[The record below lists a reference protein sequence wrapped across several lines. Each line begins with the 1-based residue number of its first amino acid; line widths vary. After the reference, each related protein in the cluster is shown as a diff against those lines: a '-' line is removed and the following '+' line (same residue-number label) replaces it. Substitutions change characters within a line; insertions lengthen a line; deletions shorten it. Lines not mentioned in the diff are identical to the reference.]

1 MLSGEL
7 TTKSVNKVYLKY
19 LIPTLLGMLS
29 NSVYCI
35 VDIYFVSAGSGSQG
49 LAAMNIC
56 MPVFTVLSCFGL
68 LFGVGGATV
77 MSVSQGCGDLKTR
90 NKAFSASVIMM
101 LITGLLF
108 TVFGIL
114 FRKEFAYLL
123 GSDDILLPLVLEYLT
138 PVLCSAL
145 PFVLMYSL
153 SVLLR
158 ADNNPKLAMVSLM
171 VGNISNIILDY
182 VFVSVFNMGIFG
194 ASFATSIAPVLS
206 LGVASF
212 HFICKKNSVHFTIK
226 AYDLKVIGRIVS
238 VGVGSGIMELSAGA
252 IIFMFNSAILRLG
265 GDVYLAAY
273 AVITNIAY
281 VFKGLLNGFAQAAQ
295 PLISTN
301 FGSGIIKRCTR
312 SLRVCLIYSSVFCVV
327 CYGIITVFPGFI
339 VSFFSNG
346 DGEMELIASKG
357 MIMYFSSLL
366 FTGINTMLMYFFQ
379 SIEQGTKALLLAVCK
394 GFLFVT
400 LGLWVLTSV
409 MGVDGVWY
417 SVLFGEILTLVI
429 ALPMILGSV
438 KKLKN
443 SKYKSQFTDEAISDK

>member
-1 MLSGEL
+1 MFTSEL

-29 NSVYCI
+29 NSIYCI

-56 MPVFTVLSCFGL
+56 MPVFTILSCVGL
-68 LFGVGGATV
+68 LFGVGGATI
-77 MSVSQGCGDLKTR
+77 MSISQGSGDMNTR
-90 NKAFSASVIMM
+90 NKAFSVSVFMM
-101 LITGLLF
+101 LIVGLMF
-108 TVFGIL
+108 SVFGVL

-123 GSDDILLPLVLEYLT
+123 GSDDQLLPLVLEYLT
-138 PVLCSAL
+138 PVMCSAL

-158 ADNNPKLAMVSLM
+158 ADNNPKLAMAALM

-182 VFVSVFNMGIFG
+182 VFVSVFHMGIFG
-194 ASFATSIAPVLS
+194 ASVATSIAPVLS
-206 LGVASF
+206 LIAASF
-212 HFICKKNSVHFTIK
+212 HFILRKNTVHFK
-226 AYDLKVIGRIVS
+226 LKSFDPKVIGRILS
-238 VGVGSGIMELSAGA
+238 VGIGSGIMELSAGA
-252 IIFMFNSAILRLG
+252 IIFMFNSAILNLG
-265 GDVYLAAY
+265 GEVYLAAY

-301 FGSGIIKRCTR
+301 FGSGIIKRCSK
-312 SLRVCLIYSSVFCVV
+312 SLRVCLIYSSVFCIV
-327 CYGIITVFPGFI
+327 CYGIITVVPGFI

-346 DGEMELIASKG
+346 DTNMEAIASKG

-379 SIEQGTKALLLAVCK
+379 SIEQGRKSLFLAVCK

-400 LGLWVLTSV
+400 LGLWILTSF
-409 MGVDGVWY
+409 MGVEGVWY
-417 SVLFGEILTLVI
+417 AVLFGEVLTFII
-429 ALPMILGSV
+429 ALPMVLRSV
-438 KKLKN
+438 KKLKTVTEM
-443 SKYKSQFTDEAISDK
+443 KAATA

>member
-1 MLSGEL
+1 MFTSEL

-29 NSVYCI
+29 NSIYCI

-56 MPVFTVLSCFGL
+56 MPVFTILSCVGL
-68 LFGVGGATV
+68 LFGVGGATI
-77 MSVSQGCGDLKTR
+77 MSISQGSGDMNTR
-90 NKAFSASVIMM
+90 NKAFSVSVFMM
-101 LITGLLF
+101 LIVGLMF
-108 TVFGIL
+108 SVFGVL

-123 GSDDILLPLVLEYLT
+123 GSDDQLLPLVLEYLT
-138 PVLCSAL
+138 PVMCSAL

-158 ADNNPKLAMVSLM
+158 ADNNPKLAMAALM

-182 VFVSVFNMGIFG
+182 VFVSVFHMGIFG
-194 ASFATSIAPVLS
+194 ASVATSIAPVLS
-206 LGVASF
+206 LIAASF
-212 HFICKKNSVHFTIK
+212 HFILRKNTVHFK
-226 AYDLKVIGRIVS
+226 LRSFDPKVIGRILS
-238 VGVGSGIMELSAGA
+238 VGIGSGIMELSAGA
-252 IIFMFNSAILRLG
+252 IIFMFNSAILNLG
-265 GDVYLAAY
+265 GEVYLAAY
-273 AVITNIAY
+273 AVITNFAY

-301 FGSGIIKRCTR
+301 FGSGIIKRCSK
-312 SLRVCLIYSSVFCVV
+312 SLRVCLIYSSVFCIV
-327 CYGIITVFPGFI
+327 CYGIITVVPGFI

-346 DGEMELIASKG
+346 DTNMEAIASKG

-379 SIEQGTKALLLAVCK
+379 SIEQGRKSLLLAVCK

-400 LGLWVLTSV
+400 LGLWILTSF
-409 MGVDGVWY
+409 MGVEGVWY
-417 SVLFGEILTLVI
+417 AVLFGEVLTFII
-429 ALPMILGSV
+429 ALPMVLRSV
-438 KKLKN
+438 KRLKTVTEM
-443 SKYKSQFTDEAISDK
+443 KAATV

>member
-1 MLSGEL
+1 MFTSEL

-29 NSVYCI
+29 NSIYCI

-56 MPVFTVLSCFGL
+56 MPVFTILSCVGL
-68 LFGVGGATV
+68 LFGVGGATI
-77 MSVSQGCGDLKTR
+77 MSISQGSGDMNTR
-90 NKAFSASVIMM
+90 NKAFSVSVFMM
-101 LITGLLF
+101 LIVGLLF
-108 TVFGIL
+108 SVFGVL

-123 GSDDILLPLVLEYLT
+123 GSDDQLLPLVLEYLT
-138 PVLCSAL
+138 PVMCSAL

-158 ADNNPKLAMVSLM
+158 ADNNPKLAMAALM

-182 VFVSVFNMGIFG
+182 VFVSVFHMGIFG
-194 ASFATSIAPVLS
+194 ASVATSIAPVLS
-206 LGVASF
+206 LIAASF
-212 HFICKKNSVHFTIK
+212 HFILRKNTVHFK
-226 AYDLKVIGRIVS
+226 LRSFDPKVIGRILS
-238 VGVGSGIMELSAGA
+238 VGIGSGIMELSAGA
-252 IIFMFNSAILRLG
+252 IIFMFNSAILNLG
-265 GDVYLAAY
+265 GEVYLAAY

-301 FGSGIIKRCTR
+301 FGSGIIKRCLK
-312 SLRVCLIYSSVFCVV
+312 SLRVCLIYSSVFCIV
-327 CYGIITVFPGFI
+327 CYGIITVVPGFI

-346 DGEMELIASKG
+346 DTNMEAIASKG

-379 SIEQGTKALLLAVCK
+379 SIEQGRKSLFLAVCK

-400 LGLWVLTSV
+400 LGLWILTSL
-409 MGVDGVWY
+409 MGVEGVWY
-417 SVLFGEILTLVI
+417 AVLFGEVLTFII
-429 ALPMILGSV
+429 ALPMVLRSV
-438 KKLKN
+438 KKLKTATER
-443 SKYKSQFTDEAISDK
+443 KAATA

>member
-1 MLSGEL
+1 MLSDEL

-56 MPVFTVLSCFGL
+56 MPVFTILSCVGL
-68 LFGVGGATV
+68 LFGVGGATI
-77 MSVSQGCGDLKTR
+77 MSISQGSGDLKTR
-90 NKAFSASVIMM
+90 DKAFSLSVMM
-101 LITGLLF
+101 MFVAGVLFSTLGL
-108 TVFGIL
+108 L

-123 GSDDILLPLVLEYLT
+123 GSDDLLLPLVLEYLT
-138 PVLCSAL
+138 PVISSAL

-158 ADNNPKLAMVSLM
+158 ADNNPKLAMTALM

-182 VFVSVFNMGIFG
+182 VFVSVFHMGIFG
-194 ASFATSIAPVLS
+194 ASVATSIAPVLS
-206 LGVASF
+206 LIVASF
-212 HFICKKNSVHFTIK
+212 HFIMKKNTVHFKIK
-226 AYDLKVIGRIVS
+226 SFDIKVIGRIFS
-238 VGVGSGIMELSAGA
+238 VGLGSGIMELSAGA

-265 GDVYLAAY
+265 GDIYLAAY

-312 SLRVCLIYSSVFCVV
+312 SLRVCIIYSSIFCLI
-327 CYGIITVFPGFI
+327 CYGVITIFPGFI

-346 DGEMELIASKG
+346 DTGMEAIASKG

-379 SIEQGTKALLLAVCK
+379 SIEQGRKSLLLAICK

-400 LGLWVLTSV
+400 LGLWILTTV
-409 MGVDGVWY
+409 MGVEGVWY
-417 SVLFGEILTLVI
+417 AVLFGEVLTLLL
-429 ALPMILGSV
+429 ALPMTLISI
-438 KKLKN
+438 KKLN
-443 SKYKSQFTDEAISDK
+443 A

>member
-1 MLSGEL
+1 MFTSEL

-29 NSVYCI
+29 NSIYCI

-56 MPVFTVLSCFGL
+56 MPVFTILSCVGL
-68 LFGVGGATV
+68 LFGVGGATI
-77 MSVSQGCGDLKTR
+77 MSISQGSGDMNTR
-90 NKAFSASVIMM
+90 NKAFSVSVFMM
-101 LITGLLF
+101 LIVGLMFSVFGLLF
-108 TVFGIL
+108 
-114 FRKEFAYLL
+114 RREFSYLL
-123 GSDDILLPLVLEYLT
+123 GSDDQLLPLVLEYLT
-138 PVLCSAL
+138 PVMCSAL

-158 ADNNPKLAMVSLM
+158 ADNNPKLAMAALM

-182 VFVSVFNMGIFG
+182 VFVSVFHMGIFG
-194 ASFATSIAPVLS
+194 ASVVTSIAPVLS
-206 LGVASF
+206 LIAASF
-212 HFICKKNSVHFTIK
+212 HFILRKNTVHFK
-226 AYDLKVIGRIVS
+226 LKSFDPKVIGRILS
-238 VGVGSGIMELSAGA
+238 VGIGSGIMELSAGA
-252 IIFMFNSAILRLG
+252 IIFMFNSAILNLG
-265 GDVYLAAY
+265 GEVYLAAY

-301 FGSGIIKRCTR
+301 FGSGIIKRCSK
-312 SLRVCLIYSSVFCVV
+312 SLRVCLIYSSVFCIV
-327 CYGIITVFPGFI
+327 CYGIITVVPEFI

-346 DGEMELIASKG
+346 DTNMEAIASKG

-379 SIEQGTKALLLAVCK
+379 SIEQGRKSLFLAVCK

-400 LGLWVLTSV
+400 LGLWILTSL
-409 MGVDGVWY
+409 MGVEGVWY
-417 SVLFGEILTLVI
+417 AVLFGEVLTFII
-429 ALPMILGSV
+429 ALPMVLRSV
-438 KKLKN
+438 KKLKTVTEM
-443 SKYKSQFTDEAISDK
+443 KAATA

>member
-1 MLSGEL
+1 MFTSEL

-29 NSVYCI
+29 NSIYCI

-56 MPVFTVLSCFGL
+56 MPVFTILSCVGL
-68 LFGVGGATV
+68 LFGVGGATI
-77 MSVSQGCGDLKTR
+77 MSISQGSGDMNTR
-90 NKAFSASVIMM
+90 NKAFSVSVFMM
-101 LITGLLF
+101 LIVGLMF
-108 TVFGIL
+108 SVFGVL

-123 GSDDILLPLVLEYLT
+123 GSDDQLLPLVLEYLT
-138 PVLCSAL
+138 PVMCSAL

-158 ADNNPKLAMVSLM
+158 ADNNPKLAMAALM

-182 VFVSVFNMGIFG
+182 VFVSVFHMGIFG
-194 ASFATSIAPVLS
+194 ASVATSIAPVLS
-206 LGVASF
+206 LIVASF
-212 HFICKKNSVHFTIK
+212 HFILRKNTVHFK
-226 AYDLKVIGRIVS
+226 LKSFDPKVIGRILS
-238 VGVGSGIMELSAGA
+238 VGIGSGIMELSAGA
-252 IIFMFNSAILRLG
+252 IIFMFNSAILNLG
-265 GDVYLAAY
+265 GEVYLAAY

-281 VFKGLLNGFAQAAQ
+281 VFKGLLNGLAQAAQ

-301 FGSGIIKRCTR
+301 FGSGIIKRCSK
-312 SLRVCLIYSSVFCVV
+312 SLRVCLIYSSVFCIV
-327 CYGIITVFPGFI
+327 CYGIITVVPGFI

-346 DGEMELIASKG
+346 DTNMEAIASKG

-379 SIEQGTKALLLAVCK
+379 SIEQGRKSLLLAVCK

-400 LGLWVLTSV
+400 LGLWILTSF
-409 MGVDGVWY
+409 MGVEGVWY
-417 SVLFGEILTLVI
+417 AVLFGEVLTFII
-429 ALPMILGSV
+429 ALPMVLRSV
-438 KKLKN
+438 KKLKTVTEM
-443 SKYKSQFTDEAISDK
+443 KAATA

>member
-1 MLSGEL
+1 MFTSEL

-29 NSVYCI
+29 NSIYCI

-56 MPVFTVLSCFGL
+56 MPVFTILSCVGL
-68 LFGVGGATV
+68 LFGVGGATI
-77 MSVSQGCGDLKTR
+77 MSISQGSGDMNTR
-90 NKAFSASVIMM
+90 NKAFSVSVFMM
-101 LITGLLF
+101 LIVGLMF
-108 TVFGIL
+108 SVFGVL

-123 GSDDILLPLVLEYLT
+123 GSDDQLLPLVLEYLT
-138 PVLCSAL
+138 PVMCSAL

-158 ADNNPKLAMVSLM
+158 ADNNPKLAMAALM

-182 VFVSVFNMGIFG
+182 VFVSVFHMGIFG
-194 ASFATSIAPVLS
+194 ASVATSIAPVLS
-206 LGVASF
+206 LIAASF
-212 HFICKKNSVHFTIK
+212 HFILRKNTVHFK
-226 AYDLKVIGRIVS
+226 LKSFDPKVIGRILS
-238 VGVGSGIMELSAGA
+238 VGIGSGIMELSAGA
-252 IIFMFNSAILRLG
+252 IIFMFNSAILNLG
-265 GDVYLAAY
+265 GEVYLAAY

-301 FGSGIIKRCTR
+301 FGSGIIKRCSK
-312 SLRVCLIYSSVFCVV
+312 SLRVCLIYSSVFCIV
-327 CYGIITVFPGFI
+327 CYGIITVVPGFI

-346 DGEMELIASKG
+346 DTNMEAIASKG

-379 SIEQGTKALLLAVCK
+379 SIEQGRKSLFLAVCK

-400 LGLWVLTSV
+400 LGLWILTSF
-409 MGVDGVWY
+409 MGAEGVWY
-417 SVLFGEILTLVI
+417 AVLFGEVLTFII
-429 ALPMILGSV
+429 ALPMVLRSV
-438 KKLKN
+438 KKLKTVT
-443 SKYKSQFTDEAISDK
+443 KMKAATV

>member
-1 MLSGEL
+1 MFTSEL

-29 NSVYCI
+29 NSIYCI

-56 MPVFTVLSCFGL
+56 MPVFTILSCVGL
-68 LFGVGGATV
+68 LFGVGGATI
-77 MSVSQGCGDLKTR
+77 MSISQGSGDMNTR
-90 NKAFSASVIMM
+90 NKAFSVSVFMM
-101 LITGLLF
+101 LIVGLMF
-108 TVFGIL
+108 SVFGVL

-123 GSDDILLPLVLEYLT
+123 GSDDQLLPLVLEYLT
-138 PVLCSAL
+138 PVMCSAL

-158 ADNNPKLAMVSLM
+158 ADNNPKLAMAALM

-182 VFVSVFNMGIFG
+182 VFVSVFHMGIFG
-194 ASFATSIAPVLS
+194 ASVATSIAPVLS
-206 LGVASF
+206 LIAASF
-212 HFICKKNSVHFTIK
+212 HFILRKNTVHFK
-226 AYDLKVIGRIVS
+226 LRSFDPKVIGRILS
-238 VGVGSGIMELSAGA
+238 VGIGSGIMELSAGA
-252 IIFMFNSAILRLG
+252 IIFMFNSAILNLG
-265 GDVYLAAY
+265 GEVYLAAY

-301 FGSGIIKRCTR
+301 FGSGIIKRCSK
-312 SLRVCLIYSSVFCVV
+312 SLRVCLIYSSVFCIV
-327 CYGIITVFPGFI
+327 CYGIITVVPGFI

-346 DGEMELIASKG
+346 DTNMEAIASKG

-379 SIEQGTKALLLAVCK
+379 SIEQGRKSLFLAVCK
-394 GFLFVT
+394 GFLLVT
-400 LGLWVLTSV
+400 LGLWILTSL
-409 MGVDGVWY
+409 MGVEGVWY
-417 SVLFGEILTLVI
+417 AVLFGEVLTFVI
-429 ALPMILGSV
+429 ALPMVLRSV
-438 KKLKN
+438 KKLKTVTEM
-443 SKYKSQFTDEAISDK
+443 KAATV

>member
-1 MLSGEL
+1 MFTSEL

-29 NSVYCI
+29 NSIYCI

-56 MPVFTVLSCFGL
+56 MPVFTILSCVGL
-68 LFGVGGATV
+68 LFGVGGATI
-77 MSVSQGCGDLKTR
+77 MSISQGSGDMNTR
-90 NKAFSASVIMM
+90 NKAFSVSVFMM
-101 LITGLLF
+101 LIVGLMF
-108 TVFGIL
+108 SVFGVL

-123 GSDDILLPLVLEYLT
+123 GSDDQLLPLVLEYLT
-138 PVLCSAL
+138 PVMCSAL

-158 ADNNPKLAMVSLM
+158 ADNNPKLAMAALM

-182 VFVSVFNMGIFG
+182 VFVSVFHMGIFG
-194 ASFATSIAPVLS
+194 ASVATSIAPVLS
-206 LGVASF
+206 LIAASF
-212 HFICKKNSVHFTIK
+212 HFILRKNTVHFK
-226 AYDLKVIGRIVS
+226 LKSFDPKVIGRILS
-238 VGVGSGIMELSAGA
+238 VGIGSGIMELSAGA
-252 IIFMFNSAILRLG
+252 IIFMFNSAILNLG
-265 GDVYLAAY
+265 GEVYLAAY

-301 FGSGIIKRCTR
+301 FGSGIIKRCSK
-312 SLRVCLIYSSVFCVV
+312 SLRVCLIYSSVFCIV
-327 CYGIITVFPGFI
+327 CYGIITVVPEFI

-346 DGEMELIASKG
+346 DTNMEAIASKG

-379 SIEQGTKALLLAVCK
+379 SIEQGRKSLFLAVCK

-400 LGLWVLTSV
+400 LGLWILTSL
-409 MGVDGVWY
+409 MGVEGVWY
-417 SVLFGEILTLVI
+417 AVLFGEVLTFII
-429 ALPMILGSV
+429 ALPMVLRSV
-438 KKLKN
+438 KKLKTVTEM
-443 SKYKSQFTDEAISDK
+443 KAATA

>member
-1 MLSGEL
+1 MFTSEL

-29 NSVYCI
+29 NSIYCI

-56 MPVFTVLSCFGL
+56 MPVFTILSCVGL
-68 LFGVGGATV
+68 LFGVGGATI
-77 MSVSQGCGDLKTR
+77 MSISQGSGDMNTR
-90 NKAFSASVIMM
+90 NKAFSVSVFMM
-101 LITGLLF
+101 LIVGLMF
-108 TVFGIL
+108 SVFGVL

-123 GSDDILLPLVLEYLT
+123 GSDDQLLPLVLEYLT
-138 PVLCSAL
+138 PVMCSAL

-158 ADNNPKLAMVSLM
+158 ADNNPKLAMAALM

-182 VFVSVFNMGIFG
+182 VFVSVFHMGIFG
-194 ASFATSIAPVLS
+194 ASVATSIAPVLS
-206 LGVASF
+206 LIAASF
-212 HFICKKNSVHFTIK
+212 HFILRKNTVHFK
-226 AYDLKVIGRIVS
+226 LRSFDPKVIGRILS
-238 VGVGSGIMELSAGA
+238 VGIGSGIMELSAGA
-252 IIFMFNSAILRLG
+252 IIFMFNSAILNLG
-265 GDVYLAAY
+265 GEVYLAAY

-301 FGSGIIKRCTR
+301 FGSGIIKRCSK
-312 SLRVCLIYSSVFCVV
+312 SLRVCLIYSSVFCIV
-327 CYGIITVFPGFI
+327 CYGIITVVPGFI

-346 DGEMELIASKG
+346 DTNMEAIASKG

-379 SIEQGTKALLLAVCK
+379 CIEQGRKSLFLAVCK

-400 LGLWVLTSV
+400 LGLWILTSF
-409 MGVDGVWY
+409 MGVEGVWY
-417 SVLFGEILTLVI
+417 AVLFGEVLTFII
-429 ALPMILGSV
+429 ALPMVLRSV
-438 KKLKN
+438 K
-443 SKYKSQFTDEAISDK
+443 

>member
-1 MLSGEL
+1 MFTSEL

-29 NSVYCI
+29 NSIYCI

-56 MPVFTVLSCFGL
+56 MPVFTILSCVGL
-68 LFGVGGATV
+68 LFGVGGATI
-77 MSVSQGCGDLKTR
+77 MSISQGSGDMNTR
-90 NKAFSASVIMM
+90 NKAFSVSVFMM
-101 LITGLLF
+101 LIVGLMF
-108 TVFGIL
+108 SVFGVL

-123 GSDDILLPLVLEYLT
+123 GSDDQLLPLVLEYLT
-138 PVLCSAL
+138 PVMCSAL

-158 ADNNPKLAMVSLM
+158 ADNNPKLAMAALM

-182 VFVSVFNMGIFG
+182 VFVSVFHMGIFG
-194 ASFATSIAPVLS
+194 ASVATSIAPVLS
-206 LGVASF
+206 LIAASF
-212 HFICKKNSVHFTIK
+212 HFILRKNTVHFK
-226 AYDLKVIGRIVS
+226 LRSFDPKVIGRILS
-238 VGVGSGIMELSAGA
+238 VGIGSGIMELSAGA
-252 IIFMFNSAILRLG
+252 IIFMFNSAILNLG
-265 GDVYLAAY
+265 GEVYLAAY

-301 FGSGIIKRCTR
+301 FGSGIIKRCSK
-312 SLRVCLIYSSVFCVV
+312 SLRVCLIYSSIFCIV
-327 CYGIITVFPGFI
+327 CYGIITVVPGFI

-346 DGEMELIASKG
+346 DTNMEAIASKG

-379 SIEQGTKALLLAVCK
+379 SIEQGRKSLVLAVCK

-400 LGLWVLTSV
+400 LGLWILTSL
-409 MGVDGVWY
+409 MGVEGVWY
-417 SVLFGEILTLVI
+417 AVLFGEVLTFVI
-429 ALPMILGSV
+429 ALPMVLRSV
-438 KKLKN
+438 KKLKTVTEM
-443 SKYKSQFTDEAISDK
+443 KAATV

>member
-1 MLSGEL
+1 MFTSEL

-29 NSVYCI
+29 NSIYCI

-56 MPVFTVLSCFGL
+56 MPVFTILSCVGL
-68 LFGVGGATV
+68 LFGVGGATI
-77 MSVSQGCGDLKTR
+77 MSISQGSGDMNTR
-90 NKAFSASVIMM
+90 NKAFSVSVFMM
-101 LITGLLF
+101 LIVGLMF
-108 TVFGIL
+108 SVFGVL

-123 GSDDILLPLVLEYLT
+123 GSDDQLLPLVLEYLT
-138 PVLCSAL
+138 PVMCSAL

-158 ADNNPKLAMVSLM
+158 ADNNPKLAMAALM

-182 VFVSVFNMGIFG
+182 VFVSVFHMGIFG
-194 ASFATSIAPVLS
+194 ASVATSIAPVLS
-206 LGVASF
+206 LIVASF
-212 HFICKKNSVHFTIK
+212 HFILRKNTVHFK
-226 AYDLKVIGRIVS
+226 LKSFDPKVIGRILS
-238 VGVGSGIMELSAGA
+238 VGIGSGIMELSAGA
-252 IIFMFNSAILRLG
+252 IIFMFNSAILNLG
-265 GDVYLAAY
+265 GEVYLAAY

-301 FGSGIIKRCTR
+301 FGSGIIKRCSK
-312 SLRVCLIYSSVFCVV
+312 SLRVCLIYSSVFCIV
-327 CYGIITVFPGFI
+327 CYGIITVVPGFI

-346 DGEMELIASKG
+346 DTNMEAIASKG

-379 SIEQGTKALLLAVCK
+379 SIEQGRKSLFLAVCK

-400 LGLWVLTSV
+400 LGLWILTSF
-409 MGVDGVWY
+409 MGVEGVWY
-417 SVLFGEILTLVI
+417 AVLFGEVLTFVI
-429 ALPMILGSV
+429 ALPMVLRSV
-438 KKLKN
+438 KKLKTVTEM
-443 SKYKSQFTDEAISDK
+443 KAATV

>member
-1 MLSGEL
+1 MFVLFTSEL

-29 NSVYCI
+29 NSIYCI

-56 MPVFTVLSCFGL
+56 MPVFTILSCVGL
-68 LFGVGGATV
+68 LFGVGGATI
-77 MSVSQGCGDLKTR
+77 MSISQGSGDMNTR
-90 NKAFSASVIMM
+90 NKAFSVSVFMM
-101 LITGLLF
+101 LIVGLLF
-108 TVFGIL
+108 SVFGVL

-123 GSDDILLPLVLEYLT
+123 GSDDQLLPLVLEYLT
-138 PVLCSAL
+138 PVMCSAL

-158 ADNNPKLAMVSLM
+158 ADNNPKLAMAALM

-182 VFVSVFNMGIFG
+182 VFVSVFHMGIFG
-194 ASFATSIAPVLS
+194 ASVATSIAPVLS
-206 LGVASF
+206 LIAASF
-212 HFICKKNSVHFTIK
+212 HFILRKNTVHFK
-226 AYDLKVIGRIVS
+226 LRSFDPKVIGRILS
-238 VGVGSGIMELSAGA
+238 VGIGSGIMELSAGA
-252 IIFMFNSAILRLG
+252 IIFMFNSAILNLG
-265 GDVYLAAY
+265 GEVYLAAY

-301 FGSGIIKRCTR
+301 FGSGIIKRCSK
-312 SLRVCLIYSSVFCVV
+312 SLRVCLIYSSIFCIV
-327 CYGIITVFPGFI
+327 CYGIITVVPGFI

-346 DGEMELIASKG
+346 DTNMEAIASKG

-379 SIEQGTKALLLAVCK
+379 SIEQGRKSLFLAVCK

-400 LGLWVLTSV
+400 LGLWILTSF
-409 MGVDGVWY
+409 MGVEGVWY
-417 SVLFGEILTLVI
+417 AVLFGEVLTFVI
-429 ALPMILGSV
+429 ALPMVLRSV
-438 KKLKN
+438 KKLKTVTEM
-443 SKYKSQFTDEAISDK
+443 KAATV

>member
-1 MLSGEL
+1 MFTSEL

-29 NSVYCI
+29 NSIYCI

-56 MPVFTVLSCFGL
+56 MPVFTILSCVGL
-68 LFGVGGATV
+68 LFGVGGATI
-77 MSVSQGCGDLKTR
+77 MSISQGSGDMNTR
-90 NKAFSASVIMM
+90 NKAFSVSVFMM
-101 LITGLLF
+101 LIVGLIF
-108 TVFGIL
+108 SVFGVL

-123 GSDDILLPLVLEYLT
+123 GSDDQLLPLVLEYLT
-138 PVLCSAL
+138 PVMCSAL

-158 ADNNPKLAMVSLM
+158 ADNNPKLAMAALM

-182 VFVSVFNMGIFG
+182 VFVSVFHMGIFG
-194 ASFATSIAPVLS
+194 ASVATSIAPVLS
-206 LGVASF
+206 LIAASF
-212 HFICKKNSVHFTIK
+212 HFILRKNTVHFK
-226 AYDLKVIGRIVS
+226 LRSFDPKVIGRILS
-238 VGVGSGIMELSAGA
+238 VGIGSGIMELSAGA
-252 IIFMFNSAILRLG
+252 IIFMFNSAILNLG
-265 GDVYLAAY
+265 GEVYLAAY

-301 FGSGIIKRCTR
+301 FGSGIIKRCSK
-312 SLRVCLIYSSVFCVV
+312 SLRVCLIYSSVFCIV
-327 CYGIITVFPGFI
+327 CYGIITVVPGFI

-346 DGEMELIASKG
+346 DTNMEAIASKG

-379 SIEQGTKALLLAVCK
+379 SIEQGRKSLVLAVCK

-400 LGLWVLTSV
+400 LGLWILTSL
-409 MGVDGVWY
+409 MGVEGVWY
-417 SVLFGEILTLVI
+417 AVLFGEVLTFVI
-429 ALPMILGSV
+429 ALPMVLRSV
-438 KKLKN
+438 KKLKTVTEM
-443 SKYKSQFTDEAISDK
+443 KAATV

>member
-1 MLSGEL
+1 MFTSEL

-29 NSVYCI
+29 NSIYCI

-56 MPVFTVLSCFGL
+56 MPVFTILSCVGL
-68 LFGVGGATV
+68 LFGVGGATI
-77 MSVSQGCGDLKTR
+77 MSISQGSGDMNTR
-90 NKAFSASVIMM
+90 NKAFSVSVFMM
-101 LITGLLF
+101 LIVGLMF
-108 TVFGIL
+108 SVFGVL

-123 GSDDILLPLVLEYLT
+123 GSDDQLLPLVLEYLM
-138 PVLCSAL
+138 PVMCSAL

-158 ADNNPKLAMVSLM
+158 ADNNPKLAMAALM

-182 VFVSVFNMGIFG
+182 VFVSVFHMGIFG
-194 ASFATSIAPVLS
+194 ASVATSIAPVLT
-206 LGVASF
+206 LIVASF
-212 HFICKKNSVHFTIK
+212 HFILRKNTVHFK
-226 AYDLKVIGRIVS
+226 LKSFDPKVIGRILS
-238 VGVGSGIMELSAGA
+238 VGIGSGIMELSAGA
-252 IIFMFNSAILRLG
+252 IIFMFNSAILNLG
-265 GDVYLAAY
+265 GEVYLAAY

-301 FGSGIIKRCTR
+301 FGSGIIKRCSK
-312 SLRVCLIYSSVFCVV
+312 SLRVCLIYSSVFCIV
-327 CYGIITVFPGFI
+327 CYGIITVVPGFI

-346 DGEMELIASKG
+346 DTNMEAIASKG

-379 SIEQGTKALLLAVCK
+379 SIEQGRKSLLLAVCK

-400 LGLWVLTSV
+400 LGLWILTSL
-409 MGVDGVWY
+409 MGVEGVWY
-417 SVLFGEILTLVI
+417 AVLFGEVLTFII
-429 ALPMILGSV
+429 ALPMVLRSV
-438 KKLKN
+438 KKLKTVTEM
-443 SKYKSQFTDEAISDK
+443 KAATV

>member
-1 MLSGEL
+1 MFTSEL

-29 NSVYCI
+29 NSIYCI

-56 MPVFTVLSCFGL
+56 MPVFTILSCVGL
-68 LFGVGGATV
+68 LFGVGGATI
-77 MSVSQGCGDLKTR
+77 MSISQGSGDMNTR
-90 NKAFSASVIMM
+90 NKAFSVSVFMM
-101 LITGLLF
+101 LIVGLLF
-108 TVFGIL
+108 SVFGVL

-123 GSDDILLPLVLEYLT
+123 GSDDQLLPLVLEYLT
-138 PVLCSAL
+138 PVMCSAL

-158 ADNNPKLAMVSLM
+158 ADNNPKLAMAALM

-182 VFVSVFNMGIFG
+182 VFVSVFHMGIFG
-194 ASFATSIAPVLS
+194 ASVATSIAPVLS
-206 LGVASF
+206 LIAASF
-212 HFICKKNSVHFTIK
+212 HFILRKNTVHFK
-226 AYDLKVIGRIVS
+226 LRSFDPKVIGRILS
-238 VGVGSGIMELSAGA
+238 VGIGSGIMELSAGA
-252 IIFMFNSAILRLG
+252 IIFMFNSAILNLG
-265 GDVYLAAY
+265 GEVYLAAY

-301 FGSGIIKRCTR
+301 FGSGIIKRCSK
-312 SLRVCLIYSSVFCVV
+312 SLRVCLIYSSIFCIV
-327 CYGIITVFPGFI
+327 CYGIITVVPGFI

-346 DGEMELIASKG
+346 DTNMEAIASKG

-379 SIEQGTKALLLAVCK
+379 SIEQGRKSLFLAVCK

-400 LGLWVLTSV
+400 LGLWILTSF
-409 MGVDGVWY
+409 MGVEGVWY
-417 SVLFGEILTLVI
+417 AVLFGEVLTFII
-429 ALPMILGSV
+429 ALPMVLRSV
-438 KKLKN
+438 KKLKTVTEL
-443 SKYKSQFTDEAISDK
+443 KAATV

>member
-1 MLSGEL
+1 MFVLFTSEL

-29 NSVYCI
+29 NSIYCI

-56 MPVFTVLSCFGL
+56 MPVFTILSCVGL
-68 LFGVGGATV
+68 LFGVGGATI
-77 MSVSQGCGDLKTR
+77 MSISQGSGDMNTR
-90 NKAFSASVIMM
+90 NKAFSVSVFMM
-101 LITGLLF
+101 LIVGLMF
-108 TVFGIL
+108 SVFGVL

-123 GSDDILLPLVLEYLT
+123 GSDDQLLPLVLEYLT
-138 PVLCSAL
+138 PVMCSAL

-158 ADNNPKLAMVSLM
+158 ADNNPKLAMAALM

-182 VFVSVFNMGIFG
+182 VFVSVFHMGIFG
-194 ASFATSIAPVLS
+194 ASVATSIAPVLS
-206 LGVASF
+206 LIAASF
-212 HFICKKNSVHFTIK
+212 HFILRKNTVHFK
-226 AYDLKVIGRIVS
+226 LRSFDPKVIGRILS
-238 VGVGSGIMELSAGA
+238 VGIGSGIMELSAGA
-252 IIFMFNSAILRLG
+252 IIFMFNSAILNLG
-265 GDVYLAAY
+265 GEVYLAAY

-301 FGSGIIKRCTR
+301 FGSGIIKRCSK
-312 SLRVCLIYSSVFCVV
+312 SLRVCLIYSSVFCIV
-327 CYGIITVFPGFI
+327 CYGIITVVPGFI

-346 DGEMELIASKG
+346 DTNMEAIASKG

-379 SIEQGTKALLLAVCK
+379 SIEQGRKSLFLAVCK

-400 LGLWVLTSV
+400 LGLWILTSF
-409 MGVDGVWY
+409 MGVEGVWY
-417 SVLFGEILTLVI
+417 AVLFGEVLTFII
-429 ALPMILGSV
+429 ALPMVLRSV
-438 KKLKN
+438 KKLKTATER
-443 SKYKSQFTDEAISDK
+443 KAATA

>member
-1 MLSGEL
+1 MFTSEL

-29 NSVYCI
+29 NSIYCI

-56 MPVFTVLSCFGL
+56 MPVFTILSCVGL
-68 LFGVGGATV
+68 LFGVGGATI
-77 MSVSQGCGDLKTR
+77 MSISQGSGDMNTR
-90 NKAFSASVIMM
+90 NKAFSVSVFMM
-101 LITGLLF
+101 LIVGLMF
-108 TVFGIL
+108 SVFGVL

-123 GSDDILLPLVLEYLT
+123 GSDDQLLPLVLEYLT
-138 PVLCSAL
+138 PVMCSAL

-158 ADNNPKLAMVSLM
+158 ADNNPKLAMAALM

-182 VFVSVFNMGIFG
+182 VFVSVFHMGIFG
-194 ASFATSIAPVLS
+194 ASVATSIAPVLS
-206 LGVASF
+206 LIAASF
-212 HFICKKNSVHFTIK
+212 HFILRKNTVHFK
-226 AYDLKVIGRIVS
+226 LKSFDPKVIGRILS
-238 VGVGSGIMELSAGA
+238 VGIGSGIMELSAGA
-252 IIFMFNSAILRLG
+252 IIFMFNSAILNLG
-265 GDVYLAAY
+265 GEVYLAAY

-301 FGSGIIKRCTR
+301 FGSGIIKRCSK
-312 SLRVCLIYSSVFCVV
+312 SLRVCLIYSSVFCIV
-327 CYGIITVFPGFI
+327 CYGIITVVPGFI

-346 DGEMELIASKG
+346 DTNMEAIASKG

-379 SIEQGTKALLLAVCK
+379 SIEQGRKSLLLAVCK

-400 LGLWVLTSV
+400 LGLWILTSF
-409 MGVDGVWY
+409 MGVEGVWY
-417 SVLFGEILTLVI
+417 AVLFGEVLTFII
-429 ALPMILGSV
+429 ALPMVLRSV
-438 KKLKN
+438 KKLKTVTEM
-443 SKYKSQFTDEAISDK
+443 KAATA

>member
-1 MLSGEL
+1 MFTSEL

-29 NSVYCI
+29 NSIYCI

-56 MPVFTVLSCFGL
+56 MPVFTILSCVGL
-68 LFGVGGATV
+68 LFGVGGATI
-77 MSVSQGCGDLKTR
+77 MSISQGSGDMNTR
-90 NKAFSASVIMM
+90 NKAFSVSVFMM
-101 LITGLLF
+101 LIVGLMF
-108 TVFGIL
+108 SVFGVL
-114 FRKEFAYLL
+114 LRKEFAYLL
-123 GSDDILLPLVLEYLT
+123 GSDDQLLPLVLEYLT
-138 PVLCSAL
+138 PVMCSAL

-158 ADNNPKLAMVSLM
+158 ADNNPKLAMAALM

-182 VFVSVFNMGIFG
+182 VFVSVFHMGIFG
-194 ASFATSIAPVLS
+194 ASVATSIAPVLS
-206 LGVASF
+206 LIAASF
-212 HFICKKNSVHFTIK
+212 HFILRKNTVHFK
-226 AYDLKVIGRIVS
+226 LRSFDPKVIGRILS
-238 VGVGSGIMELSAGA
+238 VGIGSGIMELSAGA
-252 IIFMFNSAILRLG
+252 IIFMFNSAILNLG
-265 GDVYLAAY
+265 GEVYLAAY

-301 FGSGIIKRCTR
+301 FGSGIIKRCSK
-312 SLRVCLIYSSVFCVV
+312 SLRVCLIYSSVFCIV
-327 CYGIITVFPGFI
+327 CYGIITVVPGFI

-346 DGEMELIASKG
+346 DTNMEAIASKG

-379 SIEQGTKALLLAVCK
+379 SIEQGRKSLFLAVCK

-400 LGLWVLTSV
+400 LGLWILTSF
-409 MGVDGVWY
+409 MGVEGVWY
-417 SVLFGEILTLVI
+417 AVLFGEVLTFII
-429 ALPMILGSV
+429 ALPMVLHSV
-438 KKLKN
+438 KKLKTVTEM
-443 SKYKSQFTDEAISDK
+443 KAATV

>member
-1 MLSGEL
+1 MFTSEL

-29 NSVYCI
+29 NSIYCI

-56 MPVFTVLSCFGL
+56 MPVFTILSCVGL
-68 LFGVGGATV
+68 LFGVGGATI
-77 MSVSQGCGDLKTR
+77 MSISQGSGDMNTR
-90 NKAFSASVIMM
+90 NKAFSVSVFMM
-101 LITGLLF
+101 LIVGLMF
-108 TVFGIL
+108 SVFGVL

-123 GSDDILLPLVLEYLT
+123 GSDDQLLPLVLEYLT
-138 PVLCSAL
+138 PVMCSAL

-158 ADNNPKLAMVSLM
+158 ADNNPKLAMAALM

-182 VFVSVFNMGIFG
+182 VFVSVFHMGIFG
-194 ASFATSIAPVLS
+194 ASVATSIAPVLS
-206 LGVASF
+206 LIAASF
-212 HFICKKNSVHFTIK
+212 HFILRKNTVHFK
-226 AYDLKVIGRIVS
+226 LKSFDPKVIGRILS
-238 VGVGSGIMELSAGA
+238 VGIGSGIMELSAGA
-252 IIFMFNSAILRLG
+252 IIFMFNSAILNLG
-265 GDVYLAAY
+265 GEVYLAAY

-301 FGSGIIKRCTR
+301 FGSGIIKRCSK
-312 SLRVCLIYSSVFCVV
+312 SLRVCLIYSSVFCIV
-327 CYGIITVFPGFI
+327 CYGIITVVPGFI

-346 DGEMELIASKG
+346 DTNMEAIASKG

-366 FTGINTMLMYFFQ
+366 FTGINTMFMYFFQ
-379 SIEQGTKALLLAVCK
+379 SIEQGRKSLFLAVCK

-400 LGLWVLTSV
+400 LGLWILTSF
-409 MGVDGVWY
+409 MGVEGVWY
-417 SVLFGEILTLVI
+417 AVLFGEVLTFVI
-429 ALPMILGSV
+429 ALPMVLRSV
-438 KKLKN
+438 KKLKTVTEM
-443 SKYKSQFTDEAISDK
+443 KAATA

>member
-1 MLSGEL
+1 MFTSEL

-29 NSVYCI
+29 NSIYCI

-56 MPVFTVLSCFGL
+56 MPVFTILSCVGL
-68 LFGVGGATV
+68 LFGVGGATI
-77 MSVSQGCGDLKTR
+77 MSISQGSGDMNTR
-90 NKAFSASVIMM
+90 NKAFSVSVFMM
-101 LITGLLF
+101 LIVGLMF
-108 TVFGIL
+108 SVFGVL

-123 GSDDILLPLVLEYLT
+123 GSDDQLLPLVLEYLT
-138 PVLCSAL
+138 PVMCSAL

-158 ADNNPKLAMVSLM
+158 ADNNPKLAMAALM
-171 VGNISNIILDY
+171 VGNISNIILVY
-182 VFVSVFNMGIFG
+182 VFVSVFHMGIFG
-194 ASFATSIAPVLS
+194 ASVATSIAPVLS
-206 LGVASF
+206 LIAASF
-212 HFICKKNSVHFTIK
+212 HFILRKNTVYFKLKSF
-226 AYDLKVIGRIVS
+226 DPKVIGRILS
-238 VGVGSGIMELSAGA
+238 VGIGSGIMELSAGA
-252 IIFMFNSAILRLG
+252 IIFMFNSAILNLG
-265 GDVYLAAY
+265 GEVYLAAY

-301 FGSGIIKRCTR
+301 FGSGIIKRCSK
-312 SLRVCLIYSSVFCVV
+312 SLRVCLIYSSVFCIV
-327 CYGIITVFPGFI
+327 CYGIITVVPGFI

-346 DGEMELIASKG
+346 DTNMEAIASKG

-379 SIEQGTKALLLAVCK
+379 SIEQGRKSLFLAVCK

-400 LGLWVLTSV
+400 LGLWILTSL
-409 MGVDGVWY
+409 MGVEGVWY
-417 SVLFGEILTLVI
+417 AVLFGEVLTFVI
-429 ALPMILGSV
+429 ALPMVLRSV
-438 KKLKN
+438 KKLKTVTEM
-443 SKYKSQFTDEAISDK
+443 KAATV

>member
-1 MLSGEL
+1 MFTSEL

-29 NSVYCI
+29 NSIYCI

-56 MPVFTVLSCFGL
+56 MPVFTILSCVGL
-68 LFGVGGATV
+68 LFGVGGATI
-77 MSVSQGCGDLKTR
+77 MSISQGSGDMNTR
-90 NKAFSASVIMM
+90 NKAFSVSVFMM
-101 LITGLLF
+101 LIVGLMF
-108 TVFGIL
+108 SVFGVL
-114 FRKEFAYLL
+114 LRKEFAYLL
-123 GSDDILLPLVLEYLT
+123 GSDDQLLPLVLEYLT
-138 PVLCSAL
+138 PVMCSAL

-158 ADNNPKLAMVSLM
+158 ADNNPKLAMAALM

-182 VFVSVFNMGIFG
+182 VFVSVFHMGIFG
-194 ASFATSIAPVLS
+194 ASVATSIAPVLS
-206 LGVASF
+206 LIAASF
-212 HFICKKNSVHFTIK
+212 HFILRKNTVHFK
-226 AYDLKVIGRIVS
+226 LRSFDPKVIGRILS
-238 VGVGSGIMELSAGA
+238 VGIGSGIMELSAGA
-252 IIFMFNSAILRLG
+252 IIFMFNSAILNLG
-265 GDVYLAAY
+265 GEVYLAAY

-301 FGSGIIKRCTR
+301 FGSGIIKRCSK
-312 SLRVCLIYSSVFCVV
+312 SLRVCLIYSSVFCIV
-327 CYGIITVFPGFI
+327 CYGIITVVPGFI

-346 DGEMELIASKG
+346 DTNMEAIASKG

-379 SIEQGTKALLLAVCK
+379 SIEQGRKSLFLAVCK

-400 LGLWVLTSV
+400 LGLWILTSF
-409 MGVDGVWY
+409 MGVEGVWY
-417 SVLFGEILTLVI
+417 AVLFGEVLTFVI
-429 ALPMILGSV
+429 ALPMVLRSV
-438 KKLKN
+438 KKLKTVTEM
-443 SKYKSQFTDEAISDK
+443 KAATV

>member
-1 MLSGEL
+1 MFTSEL

-29 NSVYCI
+29 NSIYCI

-56 MPVFTVLSCFGL
+56 MPVFTILSCVGL
-68 LFGVGGATV
+68 LFGVGGATI
-77 MSVSQGCGDLKTR
+77 MSISQGSGDMNTR
-90 NKAFSASVIMM
+90 NKAFSVSVFMM
-101 LITGLLF
+101 LIVGLLF
-108 TVFGIL
+108 SVFGVL

-123 GSDDILLPLVLEYLT
+123 GSDDQLLPLVLEYLT
-138 PVLCSAL
+138 PVMCSVL

-158 ADNNPKLAMVSLM
+158 ADNNPKLAMAALM

-182 VFVSVFNMGIFG
+182 VFVSVLHMGIFG
-194 ASFATSIAPVLS
+194 ASVATSIAPVLS
-206 LGVASF
+206 LIAASL
-212 HFICKKNSVHFTIK
+212 HFILRKNTVHFK
-226 AYDLKVIGRIVS
+226 LRSFDPKVIGRILS
-238 VGVGSGIMELSAGA
+238 VGIGSGIMELSAGA
-252 IIFMFNSAILRLG
+252 IIFMFNSAILNLG
-265 GDVYLAAY
+265 GEVYLAAY

-301 FGSGIIKRCTR
+301 FGSGIIKRCSK
-312 SLRVCLIYSSVFCVV
+312 SLRVCLIYSSIFCIV
-327 CYGIITVFPGFI
+327 CYGIITVVPGFI

-346 DGEMELIASKG
+346 DTNMEAIASKG

-379 SIEQGTKALLLAVCK
+379 SIEQGRKSLFLAVCK
-394 GFLFVT
+394 GFLLVT
-400 LGLWVLTSV
+400 LGLWILTSL
-409 MGVDGVWY
+409 MGVEGVWY
-417 SVLFGEILTLVI
+417 AVLFGEVLTFVI
-429 ALPMILGSV
+429 ALPMVLRSV
-438 KKLKN
+438 KKLKTVTEM
-443 SKYKSQFTDEAISDK
+443 KAATV

>member
-1 MLSGEL
+1 MFTSEL

-29 NSVYCI
+29 NSIYCI

-56 MPVFTVLSCFGL
+56 MPVFTILSCVGL
-68 LFGVGGATV
+68 LFGVGGATI
-77 MSVSQGCGDLKTR
+77 MSISQGSGDMNTR
-90 NKAFSASVIMM
+90 NKAFSVSVFMM
-101 LITGLLF
+101 LIVGLMF
-108 TVFGIL
+108 SVFGVL

-123 GSDDILLPLVLEYLT
+123 GSDDQLLPLVLEYLT
-138 PVLCSAL
+138 PVMCSAL

-158 ADNNPKLAMVSLM
+158 ADNNPKLAMAALM

-182 VFVSVFNMGIFG
+182 VFVSVFHMGIFG
-194 ASFATSIAPVLS
+194 ASVATSIAPVLS
-206 LGVASF
+206 LIAASF
-212 HFICKKNSVHFTIK
+212 HFILRKNTVHFK
-226 AYDLKVIGRIVS
+226 LRSFDPKVIGRILS
-238 VGVGSGIMELSAGA
+238 VGIGSGIMELSAGA
-252 IIFMFNSAILRLG
+252 IIFMFNSAILNLG
-265 GDVYLAAY
+265 GEVYLAAY
-273 AVITNIAY
+273 AVITNFAY

-301 FGSGIIKRCTR
+301 FGSGIIKRCSK
-312 SLRVCLIYSSVFCVV
+312 SLRVCLIYSSVFCIV
-327 CYGIITVFPGFI
+327 CYGIITVVPGFI

-346 DGEMELIASKG
+346 DTNMEAIASKG

-379 SIEQGTKALLLAVCK
+379 SIEQGRKSLLLAVCK

-400 LGLWVLTSV
+400 LGLWILTSF
-409 MGVDGVWY
+409 MGVEGVWY
-417 SVLFGEILTLVI
+417 AVLFGEVLTFII
-429 ALPMILGSV
+429 ALPMVLRSV
-438 KKLKN
+438 KKLKTVTEM
-443 SKYKSQFTDEAISDK
+443 KAATV

>member
-1 MLSGEL
+1 MFTSEL

-29 NSVYCI
+29 NSIYCI

-56 MPVFTVLSCFGL
+56 MPVFTILSCVGL
-68 LFGVGGATV
+68 LFGVGGATI
-77 MSVSQGCGDLKTR
+77 MSISQGSGDMNTR
-90 NKAFSASVIMM
+90 NKAFSVSVFMM
-101 LITGLLF
+101 LIVGLLF
-108 TVFGIL
+108 TVFGLL
-114 FRKEFAYLL
+114 FRREFSYLL
-123 GSDDILLPLVLEYLT
+123 GSDDQLLPLVLEYLT
-138 PVLCSAL
+138 PVMCSAL

-158 ADNNPKLAMVSLM
+158 ADNNPKLAMAALM

-182 VFVSVFNMGIFG
+182 VFVSVFHMGIFG
-194 ASFATSIAPVLS
+194 ASVATSIAPVLS
-206 LGVASF
+206 LIAASF
-212 HFICKKNSVHFTIK
+212 HFILRKNTVHFK
-226 AYDLKVIGRIVS
+226 LRSFDPKVIGRILS
-238 VGVGSGIMELSAGA
+238 VGIGSGIMELSAGA
-252 IIFMFNSAILRLG
+252 IIFMFNSAILNLG
-265 GDVYLAAY
+265 GEVYLAAY

-301 FGSGIIKRCTR
+301 FGSGIIKRCSK
-312 SLRVCLIYSSVFCVV
+312 SLRVCLIYSSVFCIV
-327 CYGIITVFPGFI
+327 CYGIITVVPGFI

-346 DGEMELIASKG
+346 DTNMEAIASKG

-379 SIEQGTKALLLAVCK
+379 SIEQGRKSLFLAVCK

-400 LGLWVLTSV
+400 LGLWILTSF
-409 MGVDGVWY
+409 MGVEGVWY
-417 SVLFGEILTLVI
+417 AVLFGEVLTFII
-429 ALPMILGSV
+429 ALPMVLRSV
-438 KKLKN
+438 KKLKTVTEM
-443 SKYKSQFTDEAISDK
+443 KAATV

>member
-1 MLSGEL
+1 MFTSEL

-29 NSVYCI
+29 NSIYCI

-56 MPVFTVLSCFGL
+56 MPVFTILSCVGL
-68 LFGVGGATV
+68 LFGVGGATI
-77 MSVSQGCGDLKTR
+77 MSISQGSGDMNTR
-90 NKAFSASVIMM
+90 NKAFSVSVFMM
-101 LITGLLF
+101 LIVGLMF
-108 TVFGIL
+108 SVFGVL

-123 GSDDILLPLVLEYLT
+123 GSDDQLLPLVLEYLT
-138 PVLCSAL
+138 PVMCSAL

-158 ADNNPKLAMVSLM
+158 ADNNPKLAMAALM

-182 VFVSVFNMGIFG
+182 VFVSVFHMGIFG
-194 ASFATSIAPVLS
+194 ASVATSIAPVLS
-206 LGVASF
+206 LIAASF
-212 HFICKKNSVHFTIK
+212 HFILRKNTVHFK
-226 AYDLKVIGRIVS
+226 LRSFDPKVIGRILS
-238 VGVGSGIMELSAGA
+238 VGIGSGIMELSAGA
-252 IIFMFNSAILRLG
+252 IIFMFNSAILNLG
-265 GDVYLAAY
+265 GEVYLAAY

-301 FGSGIIKRCTR
+301 FGSGIIKRCSK
-312 SLRVCLIYSSVFCVV
+312 SLRVCLIYSSVFCIV
-327 CYGIITVFPGFI
+327 CYGIITVVPGFI

-346 DGEMELIASKG
+346 DTNMEAIASKG

-379 SIEQGTKALLLAVCK
+379 SIEQGRKSLFLAVCK

-400 LGLWVLTSV
+400 LGLWILTSL
-409 MGVDGVWY
+409 MGVEGVWY
-417 SVLFGEILTLVI
+417 AVLFGEVLTFII
-429 ALPMILGSV
+429 ALPMVLRSV
-438 KKLKN
+438 KKLKTVTEM
-443 SKYKSQFTDEAISDK
+443 KAATV